1 MNPTRQLLHSQFD
14 LRTLEIFL
22 QVCEYRSMT
31 LAARHLGLTQ
41 PAVSQAIKQLELSL
55 GTELLDRQSR
65 PLLLTPA
72 GEILRNRAGPL
83 ISEAHNAQSAV
94 RHAAQSNLT
103 SLRIGLVDSFAVT
116 IGPELIKH
124 LQEHTHEV
132 RVWSGLS
139 RQLAAGLLARDLD
152 LLVSATAM
160 EDVANLQVTTL
171 YREPFC
177 LALPRNFKTSAE
189 PDLKTLSQ
197 QLALVRYSMRSI
209 TGVQIERYLKRLRIE
224 APQRLEFDGSE
235 SVLAMVQEGI
245 GWALTTP
252 LCLLQARADFSR
264 IRLLPLVGHAPC
276 RNLYMIQR
284 ADESNTATQQVEQL
298 SKRLLKRL
306 VRDVLRKHTPF
317 AIRDIRYS

>member
-1 MNPTRQLLHSQFD
+1 MPSKPSSLQGHFE
-14 LRTLEIFL
+14 LRSLEVFL
-22 QVCEYRSMT
+22 QVCDQRSMT
-31 LAARHLGLTQ
+31 EAARQLNLTQ
-41 PAVSQAIKQLELSL
+41 SAVSQVIKQLERTL
-55 GTELLDRQSR
+55 GTELLDRQNR

-72 GEILRNRAGPL
+72 GEILRNRAGHL
-83 ISEAHNAQSAV
+83 ISEAHNTQAAV
-94 RHAAQSNLT
+94 RHAAQSSLS

-124 LQEHTHEV
+124 LQEHTQEV

-139 RQLAAGLLARDLD
+139 RQLAAGLMARDLD
-152 LLVSATAM
+152 VLISAAAM

-177 LALPRNFKTSAE
+177 LALPQGFRTE
-189 PDLKTLSQ
+189 REVDLKAINK

-209 TGVQIERYLKRLRIE
+209 TGVQVERYLKRQRIE

-264 IRLLPLVGHAPC
+264 IHLLPLPAPTPL
-276 RNLYMIQR
+276 RRLYLIQR
-284 ADESNTATQQVEQL
+284 ADDNNAAIAKVEQL
-298 SKRLLKRL
+298 STRLLKRL
-306 VRDVLRKHTPF
+306 SRDVLRKHTPF
-317 AIRDIRYS
+317 AIRDIGFS

>member
-1 MNPTRQLLHSQFD
+1 MSTSGQPLPSQFD
-14 LRTLEIFL
+14 LRALEIYL
-22 QVCEYRSMT
+22 QVCEHRCMT
-31 LAARHLGLTQ
+31 QAARRLGMTQ
-41 PAVSQAIKQLELSL
+41 PAVSQAIKLLERGL
-55 GTELLDRQSR
+55 GSELLDRQSR

-72 GEILRNRAGPL
+72 GEILRNRAGHL
-83 ISEAHNAQSAV
+83 LSEAHNTQAAV
-94 RHAAQSNLT
+94 RHAAQSNL
-103 SLRIGLVDSFAVT
+103 SSMRIGLVDSFAVT
-116 IGPELIKH
+116 VGPELIKQ
-124 LQEHTHEV
+124 LQKHTHEL

-139 RQLAAGLLARDLD
+139 RQLAAGLMARDLD
-152 LLVSATAM
+152 LLISAAAM

-177 LALPRNFKTSAE
+177 LALPAGFSTLHS

-209 TGVQIERYLKRLRIE
+209 TGVQVERYLKRQRIE
-224 APQRLEFDGSE
+224 APQCLEFDGSE

-252 LCLLQARADFSR
+252 LCLLQARADFNR
-264 IRLLPLVGHAPC
+264 IQLLPLPGHAPC

-284 ADESNTATQQVEQL
+284 ATETNSATQQIEQL

-306 VRDVLRKHTPF
+306 VREVLRKHVPF

>member
-1 MNPTRQLLHSQFD
+1 MHTTQKSLHSHFD
-14 LRTLEIFL
+14 LRTLEIYL
-22 QVCEYRSMT
+22 LVCEYRSMT
-31 LAARHLGLTQ
+31 GAARRLSMTQ
-41 PAVSQAIKQLELSL
+41 PAVSQAIKQLEHSL

-65 PLLLTPA
+65 PLQLTPA
-72 GEILRNRAGPL
+72 GEILRNRAGHL
-83 ISEAHNAQSAV
+83 INEAHNARLAV
-94 RHAAQSNLT
+94 RQVAQSNLA
-103 SLRIGLVDSFAVT
+103 SLRLGLVDSFAVT
-116 IGPELIKH
+116 IGPELIKQ
-124 LQEHTHEV
+124 LQKHTHEV

-160 EDVANLQVTTL
+160 EDVANLQVTML

-177 LALPRNFKTSAE
+177 LALPADCKFGPQ

-197 QLALVRYSMRSI
+197 QLPLVRYSMRSI

-264 IRLLPLVGHAPC
+264 LRLLPLPGHAPC

-284 ADESNTATQQVEQL
+284 ADEANTAALHIEQL

>member
-1 MNPTRQLLHSQFD
+1 MEPARQPLNGHFE
-14 LRTLEIFL
+14 LRALEIYL
-22 QVCEYRSMT
+22 LVCEYRSMT
-31 LAARHLGLTQ
+31 QAARRLGLTQ
-41 PAVSQAIKQLELSL
+41 PAVSQTIKQLEHGL
-55 GTELLDRQSR
+55 GSELLDRQSR
-65 PLLLTPA
+65 PLSLTPA
-72 GEILRNRAGPL
+72 GEILRNRAGYL
-83 ISEAHNAQSAV
+83 ISESHHTQAAV
-94 RHAAQSNLT
+94 RHAAQADLS

-116 IGPELIKH
+116 IGPELIKQ
-124 LQEHTHEV
+124 LQRHTHEV

-152 LLVSATAM
+152 LLISAAAM
-160 EDVANLQVTTL
+160 EDVANLQVSIL

-177 LALPRNFKTSAE
+177 LALPVGFKTG
-189 PDLKTLSQ
+189 PQVDLKSLSR

-209 TGVQIERYLKRLRIE
+209 TGVQIERYLKSLRIE

-264 IRLLPLVGHAPC
+264 LRLLALPGHAPS

-284 ADESNTATQQVEQL
+284 ADAASTATVEIEQL
-298 SKRLLKRL
+298 SKRLLRRL
-306 VRDVLRKHTPF
+306 VREELRKHTPF
-317 AIRDIRYS
+317 AVREIRYS